1 MKFPEVCEFFDSCH
15 TNVVENI
22 LDIIKEKLE
31 TDWDFEINFF
41 IQDYC
46 TPKQCDWIKKY
57 RIPIQNSIDEALK
70 EQNWSSVCK
79 ITLPDEID
87 IEFKTILKPLD
98 DFYNE

>member
-41 IQDYC
+41 MC
-46 TPKQCDWIKKY
+46 MTMK
-57 RIPIQNSIDEALK
+57 
-70 EQNWSSVCK
+70 CK
-79 ITLPDEID
+79 IKI
-87 IEFKTILKPLD
+87 FQ
-98 DFYNE
+98 